1 MMGDE
6 PPKTCR
12 ATLPIRVARLGPDF
26 QPNLATLL
34 PTLPGGQGD
43 LSKHGDELEL
53 CAITACGGS
62 KRSAIDPHGVNAAAA
77 AALISLNRSAYLG
90 VKQARTE

>member
-1 MMGDE
+1 MQSH
-6 PPKTCR
+6 
-12 ATLPIRVARLGPDF
+12 APDQGCQIGTGF
-26 QPNLATLL
+26 PAQSGNTAPDA
-34 PTLPGGQGD
+34 PRGQGD